1 MHCYKVD
8 TPHGLLYN
16 LHIVADEDL
25 AVSLKLHSDLVFL
38 YPEPLFISPT
48 SLIGLFY
55 LPSSDISPKLSSAL
69 LSVSLTY
76 RVKSAHKIKLNDQQ
90 LLQWMVPILLVMLI
104 YLGTWT
110 ISATP
115 YAEVV
120 SIQHSTKL

>member
-1 MHCYKVD
+1 MPSFPNFPSYS
-8 TPHGLLYN
+8 LL
-16 LHIVADEDL
+16 AS
-25 AVSLKLHSDLVFL
+25 SLR
-38 YPEPLFISPT
+38 
-48 SLIGLFY
+48 
-55 LPSSDISPKLSSAL
+55 
-69 LSVSLTY
+69 SVSLTY

-120 SIQHSTKL
+120 SAQYC

>member
-1 MHCYKVD
+1 MDASY
-8 TPHGLLYN
+8 GLLYY
-16 LHIVADEDL
+16 LHIPANEDL
-25 AVSLKLHSDLVFL
+25 AVSLLSPNSFPLIYHFL
-38 YPEPLFISPT
+38 LYFLLF
-48 SLIGLFY
+48 
-55 LPSSDISPKLSSAL
+55 LS
-69 LSVSLTY
+69 SVSLTY

-120 SIQHSTKL
+120 SNYLFIFA

>member
-1 MHCYKVD
+1 MHCHKVD

-38 YPEPLFISPT
+38 YPNPLCLGSFTYLLPIS
-48 SLIGLFY
+48 LVNFL
-55 LPSSDISPKLSSAL
+55 LSSAL

-120 SIQHSTKL
+120 SIQYSIKL